1 MFLLSVILFGKFDAT
16 KAKILLPCGRGEDIN
31 CQQKI
36 TRESETT
43 ESKQKMN
50 SCGPEKKARKLHQR
64 TDKLNRIPSRTWR
77 MLCHSWQRRCFQ

>member
-1 MFLLSVILFGKFDAT
+1 MKPGQKSYSLWEGGGA
-16 KAKILLPCGRGEDIN
+16 IN
-31 CQQKI
+31 CQEKI

-64 TDKLNRIPSRTWR
+64 TDKLNRIPSRT
-77 MLCHSWQRRCFQ
+77 